1 MSKKSNQSNRPS
13 HALWHVQGEGDK
25 ARWTR
30 IGAAWLHKDKT
41 GANLAFD
48 LVPLS
53 GRVVMREITEKDGDA
68 SGAQEQ
74 GGQQ

>member
-1 MSKKSNQSNRPS
+1 MNKTSKQSSRPS
-13 HALWHVQGEGDK
+13 HALWHVQGEGEK

-53 GRVVMREITEKDGDA
+53 GRVVMREITDRDNDQTGADA
-68 SGAQEQ
+68 Q
-74 GGQQ
+74 GGE